1 MQKQIQRCK
10 RPPKKQHHCS
20 PSFKRYRL
28 NIALFKRIKTVFEEE
43 QTHLSPEQKTLQRI
57 QSIYSQWLLNEEDK
71 TTLRE
76 IDQQF
81 PIDLQFGEHVL
92 NDSNAFSMFIKDKDQ
107 LAGLPESALAMAKQM
122 AKQKKKGGNLHWI
135 IPAMFLS

>member
-1 MQKQIQRCK
+1 MLEKEYKAFVR
-10 RPPKKQHHCS
+10 
-20 PSFKRYRL
+20 
-28 NIALFKRIKTVFEEE
+28 NGA
-43 QTHLSPEQKTLQRI
+43 
-57 QSIYSQWLLNEEDK
+57 LLNEKDK

-76 IDQQF
+76 IDQQLAQLS
-81 PIDLQFGEHVL
+81 LQFGEHVL

-122 AKQKKKGGNLHWI
+122 AEAEEKEGGNLHWI